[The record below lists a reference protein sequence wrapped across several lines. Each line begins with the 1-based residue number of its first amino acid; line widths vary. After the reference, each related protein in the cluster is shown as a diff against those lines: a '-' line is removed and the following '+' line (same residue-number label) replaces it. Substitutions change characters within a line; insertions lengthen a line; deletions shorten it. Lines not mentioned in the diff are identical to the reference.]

1 MISTE
6 ITYVVEDGIDVDSDE
21 EKEIMNEIKN
31 EIQQQIR
38 GEMKSELEMYQY
50 KMAALENGSVR
61 GEDANKESGLED
73 IDPKMKEAI
82 LKMRKLDRIL
92 SKKIK
97 REKEVKKDRIILERR
112 YLILLFYNCC

>member
-1 MISTE
+1 LASHSLSKLVATLCVHEHISLRFKEKNNTKY
-6 ITYVVEDGIDVDSDE
+6 IQMDYVVEDGIDVDSDE
-21 EKEIMNEIKN
+21 EKEIMKEIKN

-73 IDPKMKEAI
+73 MEPKMKAAI
-82 LKMRKLDRIL
+82 LKMRKLDTT
-92 SKKIK
+92 
-97 REKEVKKDRIILERR
+97 
-112 YLILLFYNCC
+112 

>member
-1 MISTE
+1 M
-6 ITYVVEDGIDVDSDE
+6 
-21 EKEIMNEIKN
+21 KEIKD
-31 EIQQQIR
+31 EIQKQIR
-38 GEMKSELEMYQY
+38 GEMKSELDMYQA

-61 GEDANKESGLED
+61 DQPEQEPGLED
-73 IDPKMKEAI
+73 MEPKMKEAI

-112 YLILLFYNCC
+112 